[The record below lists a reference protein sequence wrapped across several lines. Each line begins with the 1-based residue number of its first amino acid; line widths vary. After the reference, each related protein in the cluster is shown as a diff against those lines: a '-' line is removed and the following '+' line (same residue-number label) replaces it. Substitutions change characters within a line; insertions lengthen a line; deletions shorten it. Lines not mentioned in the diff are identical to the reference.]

1 MSGTEGQR
9 RGHWLSQ
16 EDAGSQW
23 KARRRRS
30 RGPQCRPRA
39 REVRRRSKGLRRP
52 CEPGSALPLR
62 PRLRSGVRPGLIRE
76 GQRARRTRG
85 GDELGVRPRR
95 RPLAS
100 APPRGAPFAP
110 RVHRRF
116 SGRVSCHGDGVCPL
130 RWLQRPLS
138 GPRSIFHAQ
147 QNPWHTISV
156 GRRTGE
162 VGLGRGGAGQQS
174 VRQLGQWGSV
184 VTETATEPRW
194 LRKTDGVS
202 PEPTAARGA
211 PRTSQAGAVGRDP

>member
-1 MSGTEGQR
+1 MPEQDLTR
-9 RGHWLSQ
+9 HLLAKAARGRPDTRPRQPQPPFRHRPT
-16 EDAGSQW
+16 G
-23 KARRRRS
+23 RS
-30 RGPQCRPRA
+30 RNRRPVSDKGPLALRERGTCVRDGRTATGTLALSGGRGVPVECSAETKQGSQCRPRA

-116 SGRVSCHGDGVCPL
+116 SGRVSCHGDVWASFSFP
-130 RWLQRPLS
+130 RPAESPAHS
-138 GPRSIFHAQ
+138 GR
-147 QNPWHTISV
+147 
-156 GRRTGE
+156 
-162 VGLGRGGAGQQS
+162 
-174 VRQLGQWGSV
+174 
-184 VTETATEPRW
+184 VT
-194 LRKTDGVS
+194 
-202 PEPTAARGA
+202 
-211 PRTSQAGAVGRDP
+211 Q